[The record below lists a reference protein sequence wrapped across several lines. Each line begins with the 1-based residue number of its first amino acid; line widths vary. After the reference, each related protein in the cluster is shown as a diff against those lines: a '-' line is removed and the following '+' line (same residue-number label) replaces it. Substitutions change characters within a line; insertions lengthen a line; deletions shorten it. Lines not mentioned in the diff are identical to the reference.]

1 MLNEG
6 KMDQTQD
13 KNKDFDLTG
22 LKLPKHVAII
32 MDGNG
37 RWAKKR
43 GLPRTEGHRRGGE
56 VVRDI
61 VRAAREWGIKNLTL
75 YAFSEENWARSPK
88 EVATLMELLH
98 RYILEERKEIME
110 NQIQLRTAG
119 FIEKLPSF
127 VLPLLKR
134 LLKDSL
140 LNQKMVLTLAL
151 SYGSRQE
158 LVRAVKNIAE
168 LARKGKIKP
177 QNIDENIINEQL
189 FTAGLPDPDII
200 IRTSGEKRLSN
211 FMLWQAAYSEFYF
224 TSELWPDFNRQLL
237 YQALLDYSNRCRRF
251 GKEE

>member
-1 MLNEG
+1 
-6 KMDQTQD
+6 MDQTQD